1 MSGPLTRGRLV
12 GLGGGVGLVSLVAV
26 TAACARHEPLVA
38 PRAVPAPGA
47 APRFVGRFD
56 FQDPAGPRFAWS
68 TSTIEAAFKG
78 TGIAMRLRAA
88 PLEPHD
94 VTIDGKRVTLRESTT
109 SYTVRIDEQP
119 PFTIAVGAAR
129 ERYELATGLAPA
141 RVHTVSVTRDAEAFA
156 GIHQFLGFKVQQ
168 GALVPPRA
176 RPLRIEILGDSIT
189 CGYGVLGRDASC
201 PFTYA
206 TENASLAYGA
216 LLGRA
221 LDADVTTACWSGK
234 GVYRNYDVDGLPT
247 MPDLFELA
255 VPVKKG
261 VKKGMGTPW
270 SFEAAPKPHAVVLH
284 LGANDFFAD
293 GDHDGKPDP
302 IDHGAFEQA
311 YARLLARVRAVAAGA
326 PILVVLAPMLKGA
339 LREDARATL
348 ARIVGARREAGDD
361 RVVFVEG
368 EPQGESVGC
377 DSHPNVETQQ
387 ALAGALERALRAAL
401 SR

>member
-1 MSGPLTRGRLV
+1 
-12 GLGGGVGLVSLVAV
+12 
-26 TAACARHEPLVA
+26 
-38 PRAVPAPGA
+38 
-47 APRFVGRFD
+47 
-56 FQDPAGPRFAWS
+56 
-68 TSTIEAAFKG
+68 
-78 TGIAMRLRAA
+78 MRLRAA

-109 SYTVRIDEQP
+109 SYTVRIDEQA
-119 PFTIAVGAAR
+119 PFTVEVGPAC
-129 ERYELATGLAPA
+129 ERYELARDLDPA

-156 GIHQFLGFKVQQ
+156 GVHQFLGFEVQR
-168 GALVPPRA
+168 GALVPPRP
-176 RPLRIEILGDSIT
+176 RPLRIEIVGDSIT
-189 CGYGVLGRDASC
+189 CGYGVLGADASC

-206 TENASLAYGA
+206 TERASLAYGA

-221 LDADVTTACWSGK
+221 LDADVTTVCWSGK

-261 VKKGMGTPW
+261 SGTPW
-270 SFEAAPKPHAVVLH
+270 SFEAAAKPHAVVLH

-293 GDHDGKPDP
+293 GDHDGKPDA
-302 IDHGAFEQA
+302 IDHAAFEQA
-311 YARLLARVRAVAAGA
+311 YARLLARVRAVAPGA

-348 ARIVGARREAGDD
+348 ERVVRARREAGDD

-368 EPQGESVGC
+368 APQGDAVGC
-377 DSHPNVETQQ
+377 DSHPNVDTQ
-387 ALAGALERALRAAL
+387 ATLARELERALRAAL
-401 SR
+401 AR

>member
-1 MSGPLTRGRLV
+1 MSGPLTPGRSV
-12 GLGGGVGLVSLVAV
+12 GLLARVGLVSFATAVAAV
-26 TAACARHEPLVA
+26 APACARREPPAA
-38 PRAVPAPGA
+38 PSVPAPSA
-47 APRFVGRFD
+47 SPRFVGRFD
-56 FQDPAGPRFAWS
+56 LRDPAGPRFAWS
-68 TSTIEAAFKG
+68 TSTIEASFTG

-119 PFTIAVGAAR
+119 PFTLEVGAAR
-129 ERYELATGLAPA
+129 ERYELGRGLDPA

-156 GIHQFLGFKVQQ
+156 GVHQFLGFDVQR

-176 RPLRIEILGDSIT
+176 RPLRIEIVGDSIT
-189 CGYGVLGRDASC
+189 CGYGVLGADASC

-206 TENASLAYGA
+206 TERASLAYGA

-221 LDADVTTACWSGK
+221 LDADVTTVCWSGK

-247 MPDLFELA
+247 MPELFELA

-261 VKKGMGTPW
+261 RGTPW

-302 IDHGAFEQA
+302 IDHAAFEQS
-311 YARLLARVRAVAAGA
+311 YARLLARVRAVAPGA

-348 ARIVGARREAGDD
+348 ERVVRARREAGDD

-368 EPQGESVGC
+368 APQGDAVGC
-377 DSHPNVETQQ
+377 DSHPNADTQA
-387 ALAGALERALRAAL
+387 ALARELERALRAAL
-401 SR
+401 AR